1 MIKSFRGTQ
10 IPDEVKNKTQLI
22 EFVLENERFNE
33 PISNSVFVFDL
44 RCTRFGGVLHDLR
57 QAGWDIVTMAAKQ
70 KGYYLYY
77 LVSMPGDNK
86 TTMRKGNAISRKRL
100 KSIA

>member
-1 MIKSFRGTQ
+1 MT
-10 IPDEVKNKTQLI
+10 NKKKPHGNI
-22 EFVLENERFNE
+22 FNT
-33 PISNSVFVFDL
+33 PM
-44 RCTRFGGVLHDLR
+44 DLR

-86 TTMRKGNAISRKRL
+86 TTMRKGNAMSRKRL